1 MLSKTFTHITRIVKL
16 SLTYTALFSSG
27 LAATGPRRGGGG
39 PRKVMQVSCWT
50 LKSLQNVSKNN
61 VSSTL
66 RVLSTF
72 FY

>member
-39 PRKVMQVSCWT
+39 PCNLMQI
-50 LKSLQNVSKNN
+50 
-61 VSSTL
+61 
-66 RVLSTF
+66 RVLDSAIASKPVKNQGF
-72 FY
+72 VDVDDGN